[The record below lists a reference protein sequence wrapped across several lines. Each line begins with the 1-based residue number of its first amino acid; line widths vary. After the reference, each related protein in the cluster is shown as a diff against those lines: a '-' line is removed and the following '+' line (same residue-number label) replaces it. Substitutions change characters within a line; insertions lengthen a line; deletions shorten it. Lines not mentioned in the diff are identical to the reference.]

1 MKLVARFRKLEP
13 FELVRIKACAGEG
26 VLDVTK
32 IGQDTIISAEG
43 DLFELIGV
51 IHILDHYKYKEMELQ
66 R

>member
-26 VLDVTK
+26 VLDVIK

-51 IHILDHYKYKEMELQ
+51 MHILDHYKYKEMELQ